1 MTRSLMFIIIILYK
15 IIEMQGSIQLVII
28 EFSLTGRTESRAP
41 ATLKMDN
48 LSSQCEDDTL

>member
-1 MTRSLMFIIIILYK
+1 MFIIIILYK
-15 IIEMQGSIQLVII
+15 IIEIQGSIQLANI
-28 EFSLTGRTESRAP
+28 EFSLTGRTESRTP